1 MRFTEILEIISD
13 ESSQFWNWIESIH
26 YDDAPDIYMVEFTA
40 YGESEE
46 YFNFNVVLYD
56 GGEVTFGFNGTEHIY
71 YIPIDVAKFISNIAD
86 RWEHY
91 WAEEDCC
98 D

>member
-1 MRFTEILEIISD
+1 MRFTEILNIISD

-26 YDDAPDIYMVEFTA
+26 YEGSPDTYMIEFTA
-40 YGESEE
+40 YEDEN
-46 YFNFNVVLYD
+46 YFNFNIILFD
-56 GGEVTFGFNGTEHIY
+56 GGEAAFGFDGAKDIT
-71 YIPIDVAKFISNIAD
+71 YIPIAVAKFISNIAD

>member
-1 MRFTEILEIISD
+1 MRFTEILNIISD
-13 ESSQFWNWIESIH
+13 ENTKFWDWIESIH

-40 YGESEE
+40 CEDGE
-46 YFNFNVVLYD
+46 YFNFNVILFD
-56 GGEVTFGFNGTEHIY
+56 GGEVAFGFNGTNIS
-71 YIPIDVAKFISNIAD
+71 YIPIAVAKFISNIAD

-91 WAEEDCC
+91 WAEEDCY